1 MKQLP
6 AEIAVGGTRTAGCD
20 IEIMTHEKVP
30 CIMKEQENMSISE
43 KLNILADAAKYDVSC
58 SSSGVERRGDGRGI
72 GNSSRAGSAIA
83 LGQTEGV
90 SRF

>member
-6 AEIAVGGTRTAGCD
+6 AEIAVGGTRTAGCG

-43 KLNILADAAKYDVSC
+43 KLNIVHQAVSKRRLAALKDLHKY
-58 SSSGVERRGDGRGI
+58 
-72 GNSSRAGSAIA
+72 
-83 LGQTEGV
+83 LTKEGLEWPD
-90 SRF
+90 R

>member
-43 KLNILADAAKYDVSC
+43 KLNILADAAK
-58 SSSGVERRGDGRGI
+58 
-72 GNSSRAGSAIA
+72 
-83 LGQTEGV
+83 
-90 SRF
+90 